1 MSSKTLDDYNR
12 MRDFAATP
20 EPAAKRSRRSA
31 KTAHAL
37 QFCIQKHD
45 ASRLHYDFR
54 LELDGALKSWAVP
67 KGPSLDPKAKRLAV
81 HVEDHPLDYAT
92 FEGNIPEGHYGAGD
106 VIVWD
111 RGVWIPQGDPHEAYE
126 KGRLKFELQGEKL
139 SGLWNLVRT
148 HMPGKQ
154 EQWFLIKHQDQAAR
168 PESEYDVVQAEP
180 DSVLSD
186 RTLVPR
192 QRGKAAAKAVKQ
204 PEKPAQPKSPKRTSK
219 TTLRGAVAGP
229 LPETLKP
236 ELATLVD
243 SAPDGEW
250 LYEIKFDGYRVMARI
265 ENGDV
270 RLLTRNGHDWTH
282 KLPRQAEAL
291 AALGLES
298 AWLDGEMVVAN
309 EQGVPDFQAL
319 QNAFEAGSSG
329 KIAYYLFDM
338 PYLNGMDLR
347 KVPVQ
352 ERRAAL
358 AAVLEPNKSPLL
370 RFSDAFEETPEALL
384 NSACQMQM
392 EGLIGKRVGSAYVSK
407 RSNNWIK
414 LKCKNRQEF
423 VVVGFSDPKGARSA
437 FGALLLGLHDAD
449 SGQLRYAG
457 KVGTGFNETT
467 LKSIYQQLLPLETK
481 KAAVVNPP
489 TGYEAKGVHWL
500 EPTLL
505 AEVAFAE
512 MTKEG
517 SVRHAVFHGLRN
529 DKPAKDITQEL
540 AKPVEKTTAAKKTST
555 QDEPDAKPGKS
566 NDKAATKTKTKTQA
580 KASAMDGK
588 VRITHPERVIDA
600 SSGTTKLQ
608 LAEYYASVAE
618 FILPELED
626 RPVALVRAPD
636 GIAGEL
642 FFQKN
647 PERLAIPGIVSLDKA
662 LTGQPV
668 MIINNAEALIG
679 AVQMSTVELHTW
691 NATSVDLDKPD
702 RFVLDLDP
710 DPALP
715 WKSMVEA
722 TQLTLSV
729 LDELGL
735 KAFLKTSGGKG
746 IHVVVPLTRKL
757 GWDEVKGFSHA
768 IVSHMA
774 KLLPDRF
781 SAVSGPKNR
790 VGRIFIDY
798 LRNGLGA
805 TTICAYAARTREGLP
820 VSVPIFR
827 EEVAEL
833 KGANLWNV
841 HNVHERL
848 AEVGHE
854 PWAGL
859 KKTRQSITAEM
870 RRRIGMRKA

>member
-1 MSSKTLDDYNR
+1 MNKSLDDYNR
-12 MRDFAATP
+12 MRDFSATS
-20 EPAAKRSRRSA
+20 EPAAKRSGK
-31 KTAHAL
+31 KTAKDHAL

-67 KGPSLDPKAKRLAV
+67 KGPSLDPKVKRLAV
-81 HVEDHPLDYAT
+81 HVEDHPIDYAT
-92 FEGNIPEGHYGAGD
+92 FEGSIPEGHYGAGD

-111 RGVWIPQGDPHEAYE
+111 RGVWIPQEDPAKAYA
-126 KGRLKFELQGEKL
+126 KGKLKFELQGEKL
-139 SGLWNLVRT
+139 GGLWNLVRT

-154 EQWFLIKHQDQAAR
+154 EQWFLIKHQDSAAK
-168 PESEYDVVQAEP
+168 PESDYDVVAAEP

-186 RTLVPR
+186 RTIVPK
-192 QRGKAAAKAVKQ
+192 KAKTAAKPKPVK
-204 PEKPAQPKSPKRTSK
+204 KPARKVAAKQRSAQLT
-219 TTLRGAVAGP
+219 GAHKAK
-229 LPETLKP
+229 LPDQLKP
-236 ELATLVD
+236 ELATLVEK
-243 SAPDGEW
+243 APPGEW
-250 LYEIKFDGYRVMARI
+250 SYEIKFDGYRIMARI
-265 ENGDV
+265 DHDEV
-270 RLLTRNGHDWTH
+270 KLFTRNGHDWTH
-282 KLPRQAEAL
+282 KLPKQAEAL

-319 QNAFEAGSSG
+319 QNAFESNRSG
-329 KIAYYLFDM
+329 NILYYLFDM
-338 PYLNGMDLR
+338 PYLNGVDLR
-347 KVPVQ
+347 EVPVE
-352 ERRAAL
+352 ERRVAL
-358 AAVLEPNKSPLL
+358 ATVLKPNKDPLL
-370 RFSDAFEETPEALL
+370 RFSDAFGEEPEALL

-392 EGLIGKRVGSAYVSK
+392 EGLIGKRLGSPYVSR
-407 RSNNWIK
+407 RSSDWIK
-414 LKCKNRQEF
+414 LKCKHRQEF
-423 VVVGFSDPKGARSA
+423 VVVGFTDPQGARNA
-437 FGALLLGLHDAD
+437 FGALLLGLHDRD
-449 SGQLRYAG
+449 SGELRYAG

-467 LKSIYQQLLPLETK
+467 LKHIYEQLKPLQVK
-481 KAAVVNPP
+481 KPAVVNPP
-489 TGYEAKGVHWL
+489 TGFDAKGVHWL
-500 EPTLL
+500 KPVLL

-512 MTKEG
+512 MTKDG
-517 SVRHAVFHGLRN
+517 SVRHAVFHGLRD
-529 DKPAKDITQEL
+529 DKPAEDITEER
-540 AKPVEKTTAAKKTST
+540 AKAVKAQTSRKSAADKPATATKKKT
-555 QDEPDAKPGKS
+555 A
-566 NDKAATKTKTKTQA
+566 KAAPAPSQVGLG
-580 KASAMDGK
+580 DGK
-588 VRITHPERVIDA
+588 VRITHPDRVIDA
-600 SSGTTKLQ
+600 SSGTTKVQ

-618 FILPELED
+618 WILPELKD

-647 PERLAIPGIVSLDKA
+647 AERLAIPGITTLDKDV
-662 LTGQPV
+662 TGQPV

-691 NATSVDLDKPD
+691 NATTENLDKPD

-746 IHVVVPLTRKL
+746 IHLVVPLTRKH
-757 GWDEVKGFSHA
+757 GWDEVKDFSHA

-774 KLLPDRF
+774 KLLPERF

-833 KGANLWNV
+833 KGGNQWNI
-841 HNVHERL
+841 HNVQERL
-848 AEVGHE
+848 AEVGDE
-854 PWAGL
+854 PWADL
-859 KKTRQSITAEM
+859 KKTRQTITADM
-870 RRRIGMRKA
+870 RRRVGMKK